1 MAIQNDP
8 ALKNVSFE
16 PRILAIGDIH
26 GCSRALESL
35 LRAVDPMEG
44 DVIITLGDYIDRG
57 SDSSGVI
64 NRLIQLSASRH
75 LIPLRG
81 NHEEMMMDSRRG
93 PELVQVWRRCG
104 GNDALRSYGIADQ
117 SPDLTQ
123 VPSAHWDFLDHT
135 CCDIYRTDEHFFVH
149 GGVDAELPL
158 DQQSPGALH
167 WTTFPPR
174 RPHVSKKTMICGH
187 TPQMSGI
194 PGSLP
199 HAICLDTGA
208 GHGGW
213 LTCLDVLS
221 GHLWQSNERGDMRE
235 SVLMAPRRRW

>member
-1 MAIQNDP
+1 MF
-8 ALKNVSFE
+8 FE
-16 PRILAIGDIH
+16 HRILGIGDIH
-26 GCSRALESL
+26 GGSRAFDAL
-35 LRAVDPMEG
+35 LCAVAPMEN

-57 SDSSGVI
+57 GDSSGVI
-64 NRLIQLSASRH
+64 DRLIRLSTSHH

-81 NHEEMMMDSRRG
+81 NHEEMMMDARRG
-93 PELVQVWRRCG
+93 PELLQIWQRCG
-104 GNDALRSYGIADQ
+104 GNDALRSYGIAEP

-123 VPSAHWDFLDHT
+123 VPSAHWEFLDHT
-135 CCDIYRTDEHFFVH
+135 CRDMYQTADHFFVH

-158 DQQSPGALH
+158 DRQSPGVLH

-174 RPHVSKKTMICGH
+174 RPHVSKKTMVCGH
-187 TPQMSGI
+187 TPQPSGFPKSI
-194 PGSLP
+194 P

-213 LTCLDVLS
+213 LTCLDVDS
-221 GHLWQSNERGDMRE
+221 GQLWQANERGEVRE